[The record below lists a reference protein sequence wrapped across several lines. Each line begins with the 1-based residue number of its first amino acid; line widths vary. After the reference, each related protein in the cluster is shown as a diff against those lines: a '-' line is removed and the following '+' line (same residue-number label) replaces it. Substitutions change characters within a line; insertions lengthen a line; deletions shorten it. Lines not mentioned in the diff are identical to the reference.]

1 MYTFLWVARPHPQ
14 QEVLLQEDVLPAV
27 QREVDQRARPS
38 GWQVDRR
45 EVTRRRRREKE
56 NGKEKTK
63 QRKIKRRKKRRIGM
77 GKNGLSRGIEEKEE
91 NKENKATG
99 RKIRRT

>member
-1 MYTFLWVARPHPQ
+1 
-14 QEVLLQEDVLPAV
+14 
-27 QREVDQRARPS
+27 
-38 GWQVDRR
+38 
-45 EVTRRRRREKE
+45 
-56 NGKEKTK
+56 
-63 QRKIKRRKKRRIGM
+63 M